1 MTASNNGTRLRAVDT
16 AMERASQALVATD
29 YFEAEK
35 HCVKALQLARGA
47 NDFERMARIC
57 LPLQEARRQRRLA
70 ACEIPGCVELR
81 EMPAEDEAIVPGRY
95 IIEPPLVG
103 VRARELRL
111 LAQSRR
117 IPVCVLA
124 REPQTKAGK
133 WPIVGVGTGPRE
145 PVVVRAY
152 VEPPMSGDI
161 NVAWFMAA
169 QEALGD
175 AAIKKAPSGVPADHH
190 VDDLLDLLEAAPDHE
205 RLIQEV
211 AQACRMAFGTTPT
224 TLPRRRPIVED
235 AFSF

>member
-1 MTASNNGTRLRAVDT
+1 MTTSNNGTKSRAVDT

-35 HCVKALQLARGA
+35 QCVKALHLARTA
-47 NDFERMARIC
+47 HDFERMARIC

-70 ACEIPGCVELR
+70 ACDVPGCVVLR
-81 EMPAEDEAIVPGRY
+81 EMPAEDEALVPGRY
-95 IIEPPLVG
+95 LIEPPLVG

-111 LAQSRR
+111 LAQMRR
-117 IPVCVLA
+117 VPIAVLA

-145 PVVVRAY
+145 AVVVRAY
-152 VEPPMSGDI
+152 VDPPDSGD
-161 NVAWFMAA
+161 VSLPWFMAA

-175 AAIKKAPSGVPADHH
+175 AAIMKAPVGVPADHH
-190 VDDLLDLLEAAPDHE
+190 VDDMLDLLEAAPDHE

-211 AQACRMAFGTTPT
+211 ARACRDAFGTVPT